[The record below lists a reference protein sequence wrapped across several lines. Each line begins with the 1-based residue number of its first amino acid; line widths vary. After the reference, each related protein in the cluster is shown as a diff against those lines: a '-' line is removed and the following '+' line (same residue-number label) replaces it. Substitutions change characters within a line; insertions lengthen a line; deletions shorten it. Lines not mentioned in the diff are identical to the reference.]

1 MKVCIGGT
9 FDILHDGHKSLIKK
23 AFEVAGNNGYVFIG
37 ITSGHVIKHKK
48 VICSFEERK
57 NSIER
62 FLTEQKTNQRFEI
75 KPIDNKFGPSIT
87 EDFEAIIVSPAT
99 KPTAQEINEKRKELK
114 KNPLKIIEIPYVLA
128 QDRQP
133 ISSTRIKRKEIDDRG
148 NIVHLD

>member
-37 ITSGHVIKHKK
+37 ITSGNIIKHKK
-48 VICSFEERK
+48 VIRPFEERK
-57 NSIER
+57 NSVKR
-62 FLTEQKTNQRFEI
+62 FLIQQKPNQKFEI
-75 KPIDNKFGPSIT
+75 KPINNKYGPSII

-99 KPTAQEINEKRKELK
+99 KHTAQEINEKRKELK
-114 KNPLKIIEIPYVLA
+114 KNPLKIIEIPFVLA
-128 QDRQP
+128 QNHKP